1 MIETNTPRRIVLNA
15 SNVAGF
21 VNQHP
26 YKPRTEAFMSAWKS
40 SDKTSYFRAH
50 NRNGVKTIEDERR
63 EIREASKLIQDDLP
77 PDDLLK
83 VVKNTG
89 YNPDSVHFSS
99 SSADVS
105 ARQIAE
111 EARRVAYTS
120 HGDAK
125 ENAIIERVNTIL
137 NLEFTKDDDAFF
149 KRTIGRTMAGTPIV
163 LQGKIDGMS
172 ADGSTILE
180 CKARVHK
187 LFLKPRG
194 YELIQTQTYLDLL
207 PGARQALL
215 VEAIFN
221 VGRIPSVNLIDVER
235 EETHTWTPLMYAGAD
250 ALDRVIRDP
259 ALQDAFVNSPRRG
272 AFIKKLVCQSLEQYV

>member
-1 MIETNTPRRIVLNA
+1 MNDSPAPRRIVLNA
-15 SNVAGF
+15 SNIAGF
-21 VNQHP
+21 INQHP
-26 YKPRTEAFMSAWKS
+26 YKPRAEAFMSAWKS
-40 SDKTSYFRAH
+40 SDKATYFRAH

-63 EIREASKLIQDDLP
+63 EIREASKLMQDDLP

-83 VVKNTG
+83 VVKNTA
-89 YNPDSVHFSS
+89 YNPDSVHFAS
-99 SSADVS
+99 SSAGVT
-105 ARQIAE
+105 ARQIAD

-120 HGDAK
+120 HGDEK
-125 ENAIIERVNTIL
+125 EHAIIERVNTIL
-137 NLEFTKDDDAFF
+137 NLKFTKDADAIY
-149 KRTIGRTMAGTPIV
+149 KRTIGKTTAGTPIV

-187 LFLKPRG
+187 LFLKPRE
-194 YELIQTQTYLDLL
+194 YEVIQAQTYLDLL
-207 PGARQALL
+207 PGARQAIL

-221 VGRIPSVNLIDVER
+221 AGRVPSVNLIDIER
-235 EETHTWTPLMYAGAD
+235 EKTHTWTPLMLAGAD

-259 ALQDAFVNSPRRG
+259 AIQDALVNSPRRG